1 MPSSPTQTTN
11 AAPNTQ
17 KARKPYHTPRMEDYG
32 AVNELTRS
40 GGFNYSNSDGPFTYT
55 SGPF

>member
-1 MPSSPTQTTN
+1 MTSSPIQNTN

-40 GGFNYSNSDGPFTYT
+40 GDTPAGSDGPFNY
-55 SGPF
+55 SSVV